1 MILSCKDKGTK
12 IMFSEM
18 IQGLL
23 NSGGKAQAM
32 QRYAQLQNR
41 VANFR
46 NQING
51 PEIPQNQN
59 PIDTIYPNTRANVQ
73 SFENVLK
80 ASTTDFGSLLRG
92 PQGMNVNA
100 NLLKNTNPVNTLNT
114 ALEEL
119 QEVKLPQ
126 GMPSI
131 ENPQQMQKHQ
141 ILGMISQIAEKHGV
155 DEDLIKAVIKQES
168 GFNTRAKSKA
178 GAMGLMQLM
187 PATASSLGV
196 KDPFNPVQNVDGGTR
211 YLKSMLDKYNGN
223 IILALAA
230 YNAGP
235 GAVDKYDGVPPYK
248 ETQNYIRNIL
258 ANYLE

>member
-1 MILSCKDKGTK
+1 
-12 IMFSEM
+12 MFSEM

-23 NSGGKAQAM
+23 NSGGKTQAM

-51 PEIPQNQN
+51 PEIPQSAN
-59 PIDTIYPNTRANVQ
+59 PIDTLYPTNKTNVQ

-80 ASTTDFGSLLRG
+80 ASTTDFGTLLRG
-92 PQGMNVNA
+92 PQMMNVNA
-100 NLLKNTNPVNTLNT
+100 NIIKNQTPVQSLNS

-119 QEVKLPQ
+119 QNTRQVEEIQVPPLNIDKT
-126 GMPSI
+126 SA
-131 ENPQQMQKHQ
+131 NKSQ
-141 ILGMISQIAEKHGV
+141 ILSMISQIADKHGV
-155 DEDLIKAVIKQES
+155 DQDLIKAVIKQES

-187 PATASSLGV
+187 PATAASLGV
-196 KDPFNPVQNVDGGTR
+196 KDPFNPVQNVEGGTR

>member
-1 MILSCKDKGTK
+1 
-12 IMFSEM
+12 MFSEM

-23 NSGGKAQAM
+23 NSGGKTQAM

-51 PEIPQNQN
+51 PEMPQNAN
-59 PIDTIYPNTRANVQ
+59 PIDTLYPSNKTNVQ

-80 ASTTDFGSLLRG
+80 ASTTDFGTLLRG
-92 PQGMNVNA
+92 PQMMNVNA
-100 NLLKNTNPVNTLNT
+100 NIIKNQTPVQSLNS

-119 QEVKLPQ
+119 QNSKKVNEIQVPQ
-126 GMPSI
+126 LNIDKTSA
-131 ENPQQMQKHQ
+131 NKSQ
-141 ILGMISQIAEKHGV
+141 ILSMISQIADKHGI

-187 PATASSLGV
+187 PATAASLGV
-196 KDPFNPVQNVDGGTR
+196 KDPFNPVQNVEGGTK

>member
-1 MILSCKDKGTK
+1 
-12 IMFSEM
+12 MFSEM

-155 DEDLIKAVIKQES
+155 DEDLIKAVIKQDS

-211 YLKSMLDKYNGN
+211 FLKSMLDKYNGN

>member
-1 MILSCKDKGTK
+1 
-12 IMFSEM
+12 MFSEM

-23 NSGGKAQAM
+23 NSGGKTQAM
-32 QRYAQLQNR
+32 QRYAQLQSR
-41 VANFR
+41 VSNFR

-51 PEIPQNQN
+51 TEIQQSQN
-59 PIDTIYPNTRANVQ
+59 PIDTIYPTNKPYVQ

-80 ASTTDFGSLLRG
+80 TSSADFGSLLLG
-92 PQGMNVNA
+92 PQAMNVNA
-100 NLLKNTNPVNTLNT
+100 NIIKNTNPTNTLNN

-119 QEVKLPQ
+119 EEIQIQKD
-126 GMPSI
+126 MTPSVSA
-131 ENPQQMQKHQ
+131 NKSQL
-141 ILGMISQIAEKHGV
+141 LGMISQISQKHGV
-155 DEDLIKAVIKQES
+155 DENLVKALIKQES

-196 KDPFNPVQNVDGGTR
+196 KDPFNPVQNVEGGVK
-211 YLKSMLDKYNGN
+211 YLKSMLNKYNGN

-248 ETQNYIRNIL
+248 ETQNYVKNVL

>member
-1 MILSCKDKGTK
+1 
-12 IMFSEM
+12 MFSEM

-23 NSGGKAQAM
+23 NSGGKTQAM

-51 PEIPQNQN
+51 PEMPQNAN
-59 PIDTIYPNTRANVQ
+59 PIDTLYPTNKTNVQ

-80 ASTTDFGSLLRG
+80 ASTTDFGTLIRG
-92 PQGMNVNA
+92 PQMMNVNA
-100 NLLKNTNPVNTLNT
+100 NIIKNQTPVQSLNSALK
-114 ALEEL
+114 EL
-119 QEVKLPQ
+119 QNTKQVEEIQVPPLNIDKT
-126 GMPSI
+126 SA
-131 ENPQQMQKHQ
+131 NKSQ
-141 ILGMISQIAEKHGV
+141 ILSMISQIADKHGV

-187 PATASSLGV
+187 PATAASLGV
-196 KDPFNPVQNVDGGTR
+196 KDPYNPVQNVEGGTK

>member
-1 MILSCKDKGTK
+1 
-12 IMFSEM
+12 MFSEM

-23 NSGGKAQAM
+23 NSGGKTQAM

-41 VANFR
+41 VANFK

-51 PEIPQNQN
+51 SEIPQNAN
-59 PIDTIYPNTRANVQ
+59 PIDTLYPSNKTNVQ

-80 ASTTDFGSLLRG
+80 ASTTDFGTLLRG
-92 PQGMNVNA
+92 PQMMNVNA
-100 NLLKNTNPVNTLNT
+100 NIIKNQTPVQSLNS

-119 QEVKLPQ
+119 QNSKKVNEIQVPQ
-126 GMPSI
+126 LNIDKTSA
-131 ENPQQMQKHQ
+131 NKSQ
-141 ILGMISQIAEKHGV
+141 ILSMISQIADKHGI

-187 PATASSLGV
+187 PATAASLGV
-196 KDPFNPVQNVDGGTR
+196 KDPFNPVQNVEGGTK